1 MSAIL
6 LTLFVRRAKVF
17 NVDFNDLR
25 EIIKKNLVRMKI
37 VRTFALPFE
46 GETVQSSDNLKGNNC
61 GLEQTVSSSDS

>member
-1 MSAIL
+1 MMTKTTIENQNIVNY
-6 LTLFVRRAKVF
+6 F
-17 NVDFNDLR
+17 R
-25 EIIKKNLVRMKI
+25 ENAKKNLVGFRI

>member
-1 MSAIL
+1 MMTKTTIENQNIVNY
-6 LTLFVRRAKVF
+6 F
-17 NVDFNDLR
+17 R
-25 EIIKKNLVRMKI
+25 ENAKKNLVGFRN